1 MKARVIQ
8 IGKQTRVYLGSF
20 KFEANQT
27 ERGWQATRIDCW
39 QAEWITFEAASLY
52 DVVEQVK
59 KHCAK
64 LKRQEKKTI
73 GAI

>member
-8 IGKQTRVYLGSF
+8 IGKQTRVYVGTF
-20 KFEANQT
+20 KFEASQSQI
-27 ERGWQATRIDCW
+27 GWHATRIDCW
-39 QAEWITFEAASLY
+39 QDEWISFTDATLY

-64 LKRQEKKTI
+64 LKRQEKKMI
-73 GAI
+73 GAN